1 MWLYILV
8 AANLLLL
15 LIILFRM
22 LQPVRNAG
30 AEELK
35 YRLDALQKELA
46 GVREDVRAE
55 MLSNRLEANAQ
66 SKDVREELRG
76 NLKDFSTAQ
85 AQSLRNA
92 SDMQKEQFDHFSR
105 SLDVFSSGQKEHF
118 IALLNKQ
125 SEQNIT
131 IAARVDSL
139 RDTLEKKIAE
149 LQTGNEKKL
158 DEMRAT
164 VDEKLQRTLETRLT
178 QSFELVNKS
187 LESVQKG
194 LGDMQ
199 QLAMG
204 VGDLKKVLSNVK
216 TRGILGEVQLGNIL
230 EQILAPDQYERD
242 VATRPGSREHVE
254 YAIRIPQGGDPG
266 KSAWMPVDAKF
277 PVEHYYAL
285 HTAYENGDA
294 AAIDL
299 CGKNLDATIRKCAR
313 DIRDKYLDPPHTTD
327 VALMFL
333 PVEGLYAEVVRRTSL
348 VEVLQRDYRVIV
360 AGPATLAAILS
371 SFAFGFR
378 TIAIE
383 KRSGEIR
390 QVLGAVKTEFGKFG
404 DVLKKAQ
411 EKISRVSE
419 DIDELVGTRT
429 RKIQQRL
436 RNLEELPQEQ
446 ASLMIDNN
454 AAGETDDNN

>member
-1 MWLYILV
+1 MIVMYVLLAV
-8 AANLLLL
+8 TVVLLLL
-15 LIILFRM
+15 VLFRSY
-22 LQPVRNAG
+22 QPRRDTAVD
-30 AEELK
+30 ELK
-35 YRLDALQKELA
+35 FRLDALQKELA
-46 GVREDVRAE
+46 GIRDGLRSE
-55 MLSNRLEANAQ
+55 MSANRLEANMQ
-66 SKDVREELRG
+66 SKDAREELRE
-76 NLKDFSTAQ
+76 NLKDFSALQSQ
-85 AQSLRNA
+85 ALRNA
-92 SDMQKEQFDHFSR
+92 SDMQKEQLDAFSR
-105 SLDVFSSGQKEHF
+105 SLEAFNATQKENF
-118 IALLNKQ
+118 FALLNKQ
-125 SEQNIT
+125 SEQNLT
-131 IAARVDSL
+131 IAGRVDSL

-149 LQTGNEKKL
+149 LQAGNEKKL

-164 VDEKLQRTLETRLT
+164 VDEKLQQTLETRLT

-230 EQILAPDQYERD
+230 EQILAPDQYARD
-242 VATRPGSREHVE
+242 VATREGSREHVE
-254 YAIRIPQGGDPG
+254 YAIRIPQSGDPG
-266 KSAWMPVDAKF
+266 RFAWMPVDAKF
-277 PVEHYYAL
+277 PVENYYAL
-285 HTAYENGDA
+285 HTAYDNGDA

-299 CGKNLDATIRKCAR
+299 CGKNLDAAIRKCAR
-313 DIRDKYLDPPHTTD
+313 DIRDKYLDPPNTTD

-348 VEVLQRDYRVIV
+348 VEVLQREYRVIV
-360 AGPATLAAILS
+360 AGPATLAAILN

-411 EKISRVSE
+411 EKITRASE

-446 ASLMIDNN
+446 ASLLLDNSE
-454 AAGETDDNN
+454 AAETQEL

>member
-1 MWLYILV
+1 MYVLL
-8 AANLLLL
+8 AAVLLLL
-15 LIILFRM
+15 LVIAFR
-22 LQPVRNAG
+22 LYQPKAD
-30 AEELK
+30 ATADELK

-46 GVREDVRAE
+46 GIRDGLRAE
-55 MLSNRLEANAQ
+55 MSANRLEANVQ
-66 SKDVREELRG
+66 SKDAREELRE
-76 NLKDFSTAQ
+76 NLKDFSQLQSQ
-85 AQSLRNA
+85 ALRNA
-92 SDMQKEQFDHFSR
+92 SDMQKEQLDAFAR
-105 SLDVFSSGQKEHF
+105 SLEAFNAAQKEHF
-118 IALLNKQ
+118 FALLNKQ

-131 IAARVDSL
+131 IAGRVDSL
-139 RDTLEKKIAE
+139 RETLEKKIAE
-149 LQTGNEKKL
+149 LQAGNEKKL

-164 VDEKLQRTLETRLT
+164 VDEKLQQTLETRLT

-230 EQILAPDQYERD
+230 EQILAPDQYARD
-242 VATRPGSREHVE
+242 VATREGSREHVE
-254 YAIRIPQGGDPG
+254 YAIRIPQAGDPG
-266 KSAWMPVDAKF
+266 RFAWMPVDAKF

-285 HTAYENGDA
+285 HTAYDKGDA
-294 AAIDL
+294 AAIEL
-299 CGKNLDATIRKCAR
+299 CGRNLDAAIRKCAK
-313 DIRDKYLDPPHTTD
+313 DIRDKYLDPPNTTD

-348 VEVLQRDYRVIV
+348 VEILQRDYRVIV
-360 AGPATLAAILS
+360 AGPATLAAILN

-404 DVLKKAQ
+404 EVLKKAQ
-411 EKISRVSE
+411 EKITRASE

-436 RNLEELPQEQ
+436 RNLEALPQEQ
-446 ASLMIDNN
+446 ASLLLDN
-454 AAGETDDNN
+454 AATEQEDLG